1 MTNAPAPPGP
11 AGSAGAAPSR
21 WGVRLAVGLGL
32 GYLPIPGTFG
42 SLASSAVFALL
53 FYFLERV
60 VLQYAYL
67 FLLIALLLL
76 AFWSTEHALRR
87 WQVEDPQVVVID
99 EVAGQWLAYG
109 ALVLPGIEYPAGTG
123 WKYLLAGFILFRAL
137 DTMKPFPIR
146 RSEHLPGAAGV
157 VVDDLIAAMYS
168 GLALR
173 GLNWT
178 GWLQ

>member
-1 MTNAPAPPGP
+1 M
-11 AGSAGAAPSR
+11 
-21 WGVRLAVGLGL
+21 GLGL